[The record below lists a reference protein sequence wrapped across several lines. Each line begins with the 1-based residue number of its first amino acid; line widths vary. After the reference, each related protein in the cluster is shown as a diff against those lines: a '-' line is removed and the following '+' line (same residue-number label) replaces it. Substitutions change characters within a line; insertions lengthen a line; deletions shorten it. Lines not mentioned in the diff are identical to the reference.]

1 MYCTKTGILKSLSFI
16 LTLFI
21 NSQLFAQSASDSV
34 ELFLKNKM
42 QVLHAPGM
50 QLAVIQH
57 GQLIKL
63 GAYGIA
69 NVENNIATT
78 DQSIFSVNSITKA
91 FVGVAVM
98 QLQEQGKLNV
108 NDPISKYIDN
118 LPAAWQP
125 VTIKQVLT
133 NSSGLPN
140 IIDQYEHILAGGFED
155 AAWAQVQTM
164 PMEFNPGD
172 KFAYNQTGYVIIGK
186 IITKLS
192 GMHFTQFIEENQFKI
207 AGMKLTRFGD
217 GDDVIPHYA
226 GAYSFLTNVNGK
238 WISGDQLKNAFVE
251 FPIFFRAAAGILST
265 AKEMAQWIIALQ
277 DGRLLKHKE
286 SIATLWTPAILNNG
300 KTGGFNDVLNG
311 YALGWPVAVRDEHPA
326 AGPVGGFRSSFFVYP
341 KDDLTIIVLSN
352 LQGTNPEHFI
362 DEMAGY
368 YIPDMKAANG
378 FGLDPSIK
386 RLRQVLLKQGFDKA
400 LKAVNDLKKADSG
413 FSLTEDQLNSWGYL
427 LISQGKKQEALNIL
441 QLNVTLYPA
450 SANVYDSV
458 AEAYELNGKRE
469 LAIKNYKHS
478 LKLNPDNKNAA
489 AQLSV
494 FAKTR

>member
-1 MYCTKTGILKSLSFI
+1 MLKSI
-16 LTLFI
+16 LFFLMLII
-21 NSQLFAQSASDSV
+21 NARVFAQSASDSA

-42 QVLHAPGM
+42 QTLHAPGM
-50 QLAVIQH
+50 QLAVIRH
-57 GQLIKL
+57 GQIIKL
-63 GAYGIA
+63 GAYGLA
-69 NVENNIATT
+69 NVENNIPTT
-78 DQSIFSVNSITKA
+78 DQSVFSVNSITKA

-98 QLQEQGKLNV
+98 QLQEEGKLNV
-108 NDPISKYIDN
+108 NDPVSKYIDS
-118 LPAAWQP
+118 LPPAWQS

-140 IIDQYEHILAGGFED
+140 IIDEYEHVLAGGAED
-155 AAWAQVQTM
+155 AAWAQVKTL

-192 GMHFTQFIEENQFKI
+192 GMHFTHFIEEHQFKI
-207 AGMKLTRFGD
+207 AGMVQTRFGD

-226 GAYSFLTNVNGK
+226 GAYTFLTNVNGK
-238 WISGDQLKNAFVE
+238 WIGGDQLKNAFVE
-251 FPIFFRAAAGILST
+251 FPVFFRTAAGILST
-265 AKEMAQWIIALQ
+265 AKEMAQWVIALQ
-277 DGRLLKHKE
+277 DGKLLKHKE
-286 SIATLWTPAILNNG
+286 SIAILWTPAILNNG

-311 YALGWPVAVRDEHPA
+311 YALGWPVAVREEHPA

-378 FGLDPSIK
+378 FGLAPSVK
-386 RLRQVLLKQGFDKA
+386 KLRNALLKQGFGNA
-400 LKAVNDLKKADSG
+400 ASVVRELKKEDGS
-413 FSLTEDQLNSWGYL
+413 FLLTEDQLNGWGYL
-427 LISQGKKQEALNIL
+427 LITQGKKQEGLKIL
-441 QLNVTLYPA
+441 QLNVTLYPG

-458 AEAYELNGKRE
+458 AEGFEINGNRN
-469 LAIKNYKHS
+469 LAIKNYKRS
-478 LKLNPDNKNAA
+478 LELNPANKNAVD
-489 AQLSV
+489 QLAI
-494 FAKTR
+494 FAKGK